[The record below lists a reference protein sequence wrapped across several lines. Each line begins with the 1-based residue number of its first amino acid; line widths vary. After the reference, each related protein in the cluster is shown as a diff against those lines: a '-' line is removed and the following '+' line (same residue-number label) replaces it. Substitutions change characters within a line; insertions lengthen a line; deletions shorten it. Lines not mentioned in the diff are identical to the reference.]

1 LIWINARGVIYAAP
15 YALLRQVTVVH
26 DHDWRTDL
34 RESAMPTTNATKKPL
49 TYLAAFAL
57 LAGPLAAR
65 ERAVESTKGDQA
77 SKGSEA
83 DVRIH
88 VPNRPSTSLFKG
100 KQGKQ
105 KAEIVFDPDTHI
117 VTVKLLVQDPRGY
130 FIPNIRRDNFAI
142 FENGVRQKNASVDV
156 QHAAVSVGLLLEYGG
171 RYQALNETLGTAVS
185 TAADQFLNEIGKDDK
200 IAIWRYGDSVQQLAD
215 FSQAHDTLRDV
226 LISLPPPSFS
236 ELNLY
241 DALIDTL
248 TRMQGADGREALVLI
263 GCGLDTFSKA
273 NFGDALRAVRRAGIP
288 VYAINLGH
296 TVSEVAADSS
306 GMTPYGRIN
315 WKRAERELEQFAN
328 ESGGRMY
335 SPQSIYNLPGIY
347 DDLME
352 NLRVRYVITYR
363 SAGHGDMRGAS
374 TVRIELIDP
383 TTGGP
388 LEIVDANG
396 MPVRWTVTVKGSYVP
411 RAAAER

>member
-1 LIWINARGVIYAAP
+1 
-15 YALLRQVTVVH
+15 
-26 DHDWRTDL
+26 
-34 RESAMPTTNATKKPL
+34 MPTTNVTTKLL

-57 LAGPLAAR
+57 LAGPLAAK
-65 ERAVESTKGDQA
+65 ERAVESTKDEQV
-77 SKGSEA
+77 SKGSDA

-88 VPNRPSTSLFKG
+88 VPNRPSTSLFQG
-100 KQGKQ
+100 KQGGQ
-105 KAEIVFDPDTHI
+105 KAEIYFDPDTHV

-130 FIPNIRRDNFAI
+130 FIPNIRRDNFAV

-156 QHAAVSVGLLLEYGG
+156 EHAAVSVGLLLEYGG

-200 IAIWRYGDSVQQLAD
+200 IAIWRYGDSVQQIAD
-215 FSQAHDTLRDV
+215 FSQVHDTLRDV
-226 LISLPPPSFS
+226 LISLPQPSFS

-248 TRMQGADGREALVLI
+248 TRMQGVDGRKALILI

-296 TVSEVAADSS
+296 IFSEVAAPS
-306 GMTPYGRIN
+306 GISPYARIN

-335 SPQSIYNLPGIY
+335 SPQSIYNLPEIY

-363 SAGHGDMRGAS
+363 SAGDGHMSDAR

-396 MPVRWTVTVKGSYVP
+396 MAVRWTVTVKGSYVP

>member
-1 LIWINARGVIYAAP
+1 M
-15 YALLRQVTVVH
+15 H
-26 DHDWRTDL
+26 
-34 RESAMPTTNATKKPL
+34 TTSITKKPL

-57 LAGPLAAR
+57 LAGPLAAK
-65 ERAVESTKGDQA
+65 ERAAESTKDEQV
-77 SKGSEA
+77 SKGPEA

-88 VPNRPSTSLFKG
+88 VPNRPSTSLFQG
-100 KQGKQ
+100 KQGGQ
-105 KAEIVFDPDTHI
+105 RAEIYFDPDTHV

-130 FIPNIRRDNFAI
+130 FIPNIRRDNFAV
-142 FENGVRQKNASVDV
+142 FENGVRQKIASVDV
-156 QHAAVSVGLLLEYGG
+156 AHAAVSVGLLLEYGG
-171 RYQALNETLGTAVS
+171 RFQALNETLGRAVAS
-185 TAADQFLNEIGKDDK
+185 AADEFLKQIGKDDK
-200 IAIWRYGDSVQQLAD
+200 IAIWRYGDSVQLIAD
-215 FSQAHDTLRDV
+215 FSQVHDTLRDA
-226 LISLPPPSFS
+226 LISLPPPPIS

-241 DALIDTL
+241 DALIESL
-248 TRMQGADGREALVLI
+248 TRMQGVDGHKALILI

-288 VYAINLGH
+288 VYAINLGD
-296 TVSEVAADSS
+296 TVSDVAAAPS
-306 GMTPYGRIN
+306 GMSPYARIN
-315 WKRAERELEQFAN
+315 WKRAKRELEQFAN

-335 SPQSIYNLPGIY
+335 SPQSIYNLPEIY

-363 SAGHGDMRGAS
+363 SAGDGDMNDARA
-374 TVRIELIDP
+374 VRIELIDP

-396 MPVRWTVTVKGSYVP
+396 RPVRWTVTVKGSYVP

>member
-1 LIWINARGVIYAAP
+1 
-15 YALLRQVTVVH
+15 
-26 DHDWRTDL
+26 
-34 RESAMPTTNATKKPL
+34 MPTTNVTTKLL

-57 LAGPLAAR
+57 LAGPLAAK
-65 ERAVESTKGDQA
+65 ERAVESTKDEQV
-77 SKGSEA
+77 SKGSDA

-88 VPNRPSTSLFKG
+88 VPNRPSTSLFQG
-100 KQGKQ
+100 KQGGQ
-105 KAEIVFDPDTHI
+105 KAEIYFDPDTHV

-130 FIPNIRRDNFAI
+130 FIPNIRRDNFAV

-156 QHAAVSVGLLLEYGG
+156 EHAAVSVGLLLEYGD

-200 IAIWRYGDSVQQLAD
+200 IAIWRYGDSVQQIAD
-215 FSQAHDTLRDV
+215 FSQVHDTLRDV
-226 LISLPPPSFS
+226 LISLPQPSFS

-248 TRMQGADGREALVLI
+248 TRMQGVDGRKALILI

-296 TVSEVAADSS
+296 TVSEVAAAPS
-306 GMTPYGRIN
+306 GMSPYARIN

-335 SPQSIYNLPGIY
+335 SPQSIYNLPEIY

-363 SAGHGDMRGAS
+363 SAGDGHMSDAR

>member
-1 LIWINARGVIYAAP
+1 
-15 YALLRQVTVVH
+15 
-26 DHDWRTDL
+26 
-34 RESAMPTTNATKKPL
+34 MPTTNATKKPL

-57 LAGPLAAR
+57 LAGPLAAK
-65 ERAVESTKGDQA
+65 ERDVESTKGAQV

-83 DVRIH
+83 DVRIR
-88 VPNRPSTSLFKG
+88 VPNRPSTSLFQG
-100 KQGKQ
+100 KQGEQ
-105 KAEIVFDPDTHI
+105 KAEIYLDPDTHV
-117 VTVKLLVQDPRGY
+117 VTVKFLVQDPQGY
-130 FIPNIRRDNFAI
+130 FIPNIRRENFAV

-200 IAIWRYGDSVQQLAD
+200 IAIWRYGDSVQQIAD
-215 FSQAHDTLRDV
+215 FSQAHDTLRNV
-226 LISLPPPSFS
+226 LLNLPPPSFS

-248 TRMQGADGREALVLI
+248 TRMQGVDGHEALLLI

-273 NFGDALRAVRRAGIP
+273 RFGDALRAVRRAGIP
-288 VYAINLGH
+288 VYAINLGRA
-296 TVSEVAADSS
+296 VSEVAAAPS
-306 GMTPYGRIN
+306 GTSPYARVN

-335 SPQSIYNLPGIY
+335 SPQSIYNLPEIY

-363 SAGHGDMRGAS
+363 SAGDADMSVAR

-396 MPVRWTVTVKGSYVP
+396 MPLRWTVTVKGSYVP
-411 RAAAER
+411 RAAAVR

>member
-1 LIWINARGVIYAAP
+1 
-15 YALLRQVTVVH
+15 
-26 DHDWRTDL
+26 
-34 RESAMPTTNATKKPL
+34 MPTTNVRKKPL

-57 LAGPLAAR
+57 LAGPLAAK
-65 ERAVESTKGDQA
+65 ERAAESPKDDQV
-77 SKGSEA
+77 STGSEA

-88 VPNRPSTSLFKG
+88 VPNRPSTSLFRG
-100 KQGKQ
+100 KQGGQ
-105 KAEIVFDPDTHI
+105 KADIYFDLDTHL
-117 VTVKLLVQDPRGY
+117 VTAKLLVQDPRGY

-185 TAADQFLNEIGKDDK
+185 TAVDQFQNEIGKDDK
-200 IAIWRYGDSVQQLAD
+200 IGIWRYGDTVQQIAD
-215 FSQAHDTLRDV
+215 FSQVHETLRDV
-226 LISLPPPSFS
+226 LISLPRPSFS

-248 TRMQGADGREALVLI
+248 TRMQGVDGRKALILI

-273 NFGDALRAVRRAGIP
+273 NVGDALRAVRRAGIP
-288 VYAINLGH
+288 VYAINLGR
-296 TVSEVAADSS
+296 TVSEVSAVPS
-306 GMTPYGRIN
+306 GTSPYARIN
-315 WKRAERELEQFAN
+315 WKRAERELEQFAS

-335 SPQSIYNLPGIY
+335 SPQSVYNLPAMY

-363 SAGHGDMRGAS
+363 SAGDADMSDAR

-396 MPVRWTVTVKGSYVP
+396 MPVRWTVTVNGSYVP
-411 RAAAER
+411 RAAAVR

>member
-1 LIWINARGVIYAAP
+1 
-15 YALLRQVTVVH
+15 
-26 DHDWRTDL
+26 
-34 RESAMPTTNATKKPL
+34 MPTTNVTTKLL

-57 LAGPLAAR
+57 LAGPLAAK
-65 ERAVESTKGDQA
+65 ERAVESTKDEQV
-77 SKGSEA
+77 SKGSDA

-88 VPNRPSTSLFKG
+88 VPNRPSTSLFQG
-100 KQGKQ
+100 KQGGQ
-105 KAEIVFDPDTHI
+105 KAEIHFDPDTHV

-130 FIPNIRRDNFAI
+130 FIPNIRRDNFAV

-156 QHAAVSVGLLLEYGG
+156 EHAAVSVGLLLEYGG

-200 IAIWRYGDSVQQLAD
+200 IAIWRYGDSVQQIAD
-215 FSQAHDTLRDV
+215 FSQVHDTLRDV
-226 LISLPPPSFS
+226 LISLPQPSFS

-248 TRMQGADGREALVLI
+248 TRMQGVDGRKALILI

-273 NFGDALRAVRRAGIP
+273 SFGDALRAVRRAGIP

-296 TVSEVAADSS
+296 TVSEVAAAPS
-306 GMTPYGRIN
+306 GMSPYARIN

-335 SPQSIYNLPGIY
+335 SPQSIYIFLK
-347 DDLME
+347 
-352 NLRVRYVITYR
+352 
-363 SAGHGDMRGAS
+363 S
-374 TVRIELIDP
+374 TM
-383 TTGGP
+383 T
-388 LEIVDANG
+388 
-396 MPVRWTVTVKGSYVP
+396 
-411 RAAAER
+411 